1 MIMAVEL
8 SKLKQCPSCGG
19 NNIIYDESKDE
30 IICKDCRGIF
40 SELTKEQE
48 EQFEKA
54 SDVI

>member
-1 MIMAVEL
+1 MAIDL
-8 SKLKQCPSCGG
+8 SKLKQCPSCGSD
-19 NNIIYDESKDE
+19 NIIYDESKDE

-40 SELTKEQE
+40 SELTKDQE

>member
-1 MIMAVEL
+1 MAVDL
-8 SKLKQCPSCGG
+8 SKLKQCPSCGSD
-19 NNIIYDESKDE
+19 NIVYDKSNDE

-40 SELTKEQE
+40 SELTKDQE